1 MKNKI
6 LLSLA
11 VVILVAAI
19 TFSFLKFREAESEN
33 QKPNTEEEKALVM
46 LSDLTDIK
54 KSKFKYVRREN
65 DSEFVFS
72 YKKSKDITTYYT
84 INVSTNLFHTEE
96 KIIMN

>member
-1 MKNKI
+1 
-6 LLSLA
+6 
-11 VVILVAAI
+11 
-19 TFSFLKFREAESEN
+19 
-33 QKPNTEEEKALVM
+33 M